1 MNKILALD
9 FDGVI
14 CDGLPEYFHSS
25 RLTYEIIW
33 QKSVNNLE
41 KCQKIFNDLR
51 PIIETGWEMPLIFRA
66 MTMEKDPQILFNNWH
81 DIVKK
86 ILKNELIS
94 KEQIAKEL
102 DKVRQNQIKNN
113 LNKWLDLHQFYP
125 QIVHTINQFIKQ
137 DIKTY
142 IITTKEGFFAKK
154 ILENQQIEIDKITF
168 WGKEQKRP
176 KYESIRL
183 IIDQEKV
190 QAKDICFIEDRLE
203 ALEAVS
209 TQSDLS
215 QVKLFLASWGY
226 NTEKT
231 RASVTPESGIK
242 LLSLTDFTKGDI
254 VNLFS

>member
-33 QKSVNNLE
+33 QKSVDNLE
-41 KCQKIFNDLR
+41 ESRTTFNYLR

-66 MTMEKDPQILFNNWH
+66 MTIEKNPTILFNNWH
-81 DIVKK
+81 EFVQRIIKNDDISKDKIAHTLDIVRQ
-86 ILKNELIS
+86 
-94 KEQIAKEL
+94 EQI
-102 DKVRQNQIKNN
+102 NNN
-113 LNKWLDLHQFYP
+113 LIKWLNLHQFYP
-125 QIVHTINQFIKQ
+125 QVINRIDKYIQENIK
-137 DIKTY
+137 IY
-142 IITTKEGFFAKK
+142 IITTKEGIFAKK
-154 ILENQQIEIDKITF
+154 LLENQQLETDKITF

-190 QAKDICFIEDRLE
+190 EATDICFIEDRLE
-203 ALEAVS
+203 ALETVS
-209 TQSDLS
+209 GQSDLS
-215 QVKLFLASWGY
+215 GVRLFLASWGY